1 MISSTD
7 TSTSLAVDAN
17 GLNGLRLAAKQN
29 SPEALKAASK
39 QFEAVFLDM
48 MLKSMR
54 DATPQDGPM
63 DNEQSKMFTTM
74 LDQQMSQKMADK
86 GVGLADAL
94 VRQLTG
100 HTGGTGAPAASDK
113 SAGSAAAAAAAGT
126 APAAIKATGSRG
138 AQSAHVKAF
147 QDLLGSQAEAAS
159 QATGVPAKFMLGQA
173 ALESGWGKREIRA
186 ADGSSSH
193 NVFGMKATAGWKGKV
208 VETPTTEYI
217 NGVPQTRMQKFR
229 VYDSYADAFHDYAKM
244 LSNNPRYGAVLA
256 NSHDATS
263 FAQGL
268 QKAGYATDPHYAAKL
283 ANIINKSLV

>member
-1 MISSTD
+1 MISPTD
-7 TSTSLAVDAN
+7 NSSSLAIDAN
-17 GLNGLRLAAKQN
+17 GLNGLRLSAKQN
-29 SPEALKAASK
+29 SPEATKAAAK
-39 QFEAVFLDM
+39 QFEALFIDM

-63 DNEQSKMFTTM
+63 DNEQSRMFTTM

-86 GVGLADAL
+86 GIGLANAL
-94 VRQLTG
+94 VRQLSNNAGG
-100 HTGGTGAPAASDK
+100 HVSPTDNQNGE
-113 SAGSAAAAAAAGT
+113 AAAVRAT
-126 APAAIKATGSRG
+126 ARPSTGKSTG
-138 AQSAHVKAF
+138 VKAQSTHVKAF
-147 QDLLGSQAEAAS
+147 QDLLGPQAEKAS
-159 QATGVPAKFMLGQA
+159 QATGIPAKFMLGQA
-173 ALESGWGKREIRA
+173 ALESGWGKREIKA

-193 NVFGMKATAGWKGKV
+193 NVFGIKATSGWRGKV

-217 NGVPQTRMQKFR
+217 NGVPQTRLQKFR
-229 VYDSYADAFHDYAKM
+229 VYDSYADAFHDYARM

-283 ANIINKSLV
+283 ANIINKSLA

>member
-1 MISSTD
+1 MISPTD
-7 TSTSLAVDAN
+7 NSASLAIDAN

-29 SPEALKAASK
+29 SPDATKAAAK
-39 QFEAVFLDM
+39 QFEALFLNM

-63 DNEQSKMFTTM
+63 DNDQSRMFTTM

-86 GVGLADAL
+86 GIGLADAL
-94 VRQLTG
+94 VRQLTNHAGG
-100 HTGGTGAPAASDK
+100 HALPTANEKSGTSALHNGARPPVVKAI
-113 SAGSAAAAAAAGT
+113 
-126 APAAIKATGSRG
+126 APKA
-138 AQSAHVKAF
+138 AQSTHVKAF
-147 QDLLGSQAEAAS
+147 QDLLGSQAEQAS

-173 ALESGWGKREIRA
+173 ALESGWGKREIKA
-186 ADGSSSH
+186 ADGSCSH
-193 NVFGMKATAGWKGKV
+193 NVFGMKATSGWKGKV

-217 NGVPQTRMQKFR
+217 NGVPQTKLQKFR
-229 VYDSYADAFHDYAKM
+229 VYDSYADAFHDYARM

-283 ANIINKSLV
+283 ANIINKSLA

>member
-1 MISSTD
+1 MISPTD
-7 TSTSLAVDAN
+7 NSSSLAIDAN
-17 GLNGLRLAAKQN
+17 GLNGLRLSAKQN
-29 SPEALKAASK
+29 SPEATKAAAK
-39 QFEAVFLDM
+39 QFEALFIDM

-63 DNEQSKMFTTM
+63 DNEQSRMFTTM

-86 GVGLADAL
+86 GIGLANAL
-94 VRQLTG
+94 VRQLSNNAGG
-100 HTGGTGAPAASDK
+100 HVSPVGNEKAD
-113 SAGSAAAAAAAGT
+113 AAAARAAVPPTAG
-126 APAAIKATGSRG
+126 KSTGPK
-138 AQSAHVKAF
+138 AQSTHVKAF
-147 QDLLGSQAEAAS
+147 QDLLGPQAEKAS
-159 QATGVPAKFMLGQA
+159 QATGIPAKFMLGQA
-173 ALESGWGKREIRA
+173 ALESGWGKREIKA

-193 NVFGMKATAGWKGKV
+193 NVFGIKATSGWRGKV

-217 NGVPQTRMQKFR
+217 NGVPQTKLQKFR

-283 ANIINKSLV
+283 ANIINKSLA

>member
-1 MISSTD
+1 MISTTD
-7 TSTSLAVDAN
+7 TSNSLAVDAN

-63 DNEQSKMFTTM
+63 DNDQSRMFTTM

-100 HTGGTGAPAASDK
+100 HVGGTAAPAPTDK
-113 SAGSAAAAAAAGT
+113 SAASASAAGT
-126 APAAIKATGSRG
+126 GHAAIKATGSRG

-193 NVFGMKATAGWKGKV
+193 NVFGMKATSTWKGKV

-244 LSNNPRYGAVLA
+244 LSSNPRYGAVMA